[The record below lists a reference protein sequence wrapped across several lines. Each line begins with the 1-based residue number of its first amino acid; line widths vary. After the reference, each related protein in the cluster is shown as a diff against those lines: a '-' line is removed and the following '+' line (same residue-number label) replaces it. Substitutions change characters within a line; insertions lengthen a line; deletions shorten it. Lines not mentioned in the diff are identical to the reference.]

1 MNILEKIFEDLT
13 IGNKTINSLLLE
25 KVLETVNI
33 SDEEKEK
40 LIKITINLDNNL
52 FILFDTANRT
62 KNIVTDCDSFSFL
75 LELYN
80 IKLTKKEYNRITK
93 IKNFALKVLK
103 EQDSELYVIIKKFYK
118 SKNKEQYK
126 LDLKNYIIKI
136 VDLFNSFSPI
146 KPLEFNNILTTK
158 AVDKSCIMDLYK
170 VDFSFSVSKVF
181 FTELKEIIN
190 DII

>member
-1 MNILEKIFEDLT
+1 MNILERFFEDLT
-13 IGNKTINSLLLE
+13 MNNKTINSLLLE
-25 KVLETVNI
+25 KILETINI

-93 IKNFALKVLK
+93 FKNFALKVLK
-103 EQDSELYVIIKKFYK
+103 EQNSELYVIIKKFYK
-118 SKNKEQYK
+118 SKDKEQYK
-126 LDLKNYIIKI
+126 LDLKKYIIKI
-136 VDLFNSFSPI
+136 ADLFDNFSPI
-146 KPLEFNNILTTK
+146 KPLEFNNILTMKTS
-158 AVDKSCIMDLYK
+158 AESCFMDLYK
-170 VDFSFSVSKVF
+170 VDFSFSVSKLF
-181 FTELKEIIN
+181 FTELKEEFK